1 MYKLK
6 AFPDIYKDLVAKI
19 LSETPITDVRAGSI
33 ISTLLEGVAQ
43 EDAQQYIAMLDI
55 IQNYNLDT
63 TSGEDLEER
72 ALEYGLEKLDS
83 FASTGYVSFGDS
95 AITKRQ
101 SLIYANSPA
110 PISGQVY
117 VDVETV
123 DDVGSFATSGT
134 IIVGRG
140 TVNAETIAYSSI
152 TDNTEYQRFN
162 LSAGF
167 VNVHATG
174 ETVIY
179 SQGGARSIPV
189 GQDVYLPAG
198 DLSAEVHFTTIEA
211 AEILDGEDTESDV
224 LVRCSSNGSS
234 GNAPINSITVFSSL
248 PWSTATVTNDE
259 SFVNGREIETDQELR
274 DRIRNTVQSL
284 SRGTV
289 LSILSKIAR
298 VQDDD
303 GIKSVVS
310 STYREAT
317 VLDKSSYI
325 YIDDG
330 TGFEPSHSA
339 QGFETVIDE
348 AAGTEQFLHLDNFP
362 LLKGSLTTLNSEPY
376 ALISGYDL
384 EIGVGG
390 ETETIIFS
398 STAFKDITSAS
409 AEEIAAHINDS
420 STLVEARTTDTRSG
434 VMIQAIVQTNEF
446 VKILSGTAN
455 AILGFEED
463 VDSYTLNLYKNDVL
477 LSKDGYQAFVDSG
490 YVETFSLSDADT
502 LTFQV
507 DGNTTNTMTVT
518 FEAVDPLVVANGGI
532 TNLSSAGVVAIIN
545 EQAVG
550 VIASVTEDRNVRI
563 SSIKGPAEASSI
575 QVTGGLANTQF
586 GFPTLTLYSGAQKDY
601 VLNRYNGQ
609 IELTDPLIEDDKIT
623 AGSSHT
629 RAFLTCVSAEPY
641 VITSGETLV
650 IDVDGGGDV
659 THTFSATASLT
670 VDQVIALLN
679 ASSTLRGITAYS
691 KNVSGSNYLCIRT
704 NTWTESIGSIEV
716 DSSSTATAL
725 DFTADTVKNNQAPS
739 YGSVETQTSIG
750 DFVIGRDMNLLIIV
764 DDDSVNNATTYYPQ
778 VSSAVTAPPTEVPPL
793 PPADTSHFYASVLSA
808 SYAEDDFFQE
818 FKIQFDNATTTA
830 SLRNAIR
837 YVSEY
842 DYSTGRINITP
853 LTPPD
858 ISKFTFAQ
866 NATIVSVDGVASAF
880 GAAPGD
886 NDFTDY
892 GGGGSASGT
901 FAMADISL
909 AAGGDLAVGALLVI
923 DDADS
928 SSLDV
933 YVRSITGAAPTFI
946 ITVESVTDV
955 LATDPVVGDSFKLI
969 PVTPKN
975 NVDLLNNTAFI
986 SLSNSADIELTN
998 GEDKWSITS
1007 QTAGTDGSIQIT
1019 GGTANALSYPFNS
1032 DGTTIGT
1039 LTLDAVSGLSIG
1051 LPVVLAAT
1059 GVSSTT
1065 STVIGSTSGSSSPY
1079 TIVIHDVPDI
1089 LAYTTGATATI
1100 DSPAI
1105 TFASDGTANGTFTVD
1120 DITGLYIGQAIT
1132 ISDTTPDSLSCYI
1145 RDISGN
1151 RPFTITVESPLDI
1164 SSFTLALNASL
1175 SIDDGFDFDTTVSK
1189 GVDGYKYYTGLLQ
1202 KVQWLIDANDKDY
1215 VNYPGYKAAGV
1226 QLEVAAPVIKTME
1239 ISVDVSTEPA
1249 ITLDSVSNMVK
1260 SEISSYIN
1268 GLGVGNDVILSE
1280 IVAAIQSID
1289 GITDIVISSPTSN
1302 TDIADNEVPRINSKN
1317 IYVG

>member
-563 SSIKGPAEASSI
+563 SSIKRPAEASSI

-778 VSSAVTAPPTEVPPL
+778 VEGIITSADDA
-793 PPADTSHFYASVLSA
+793 SHFYASGLST

-818 FKIQFDNATTTA
+818 FKIQFDNATTTS

-858 ISKFTFAQ
+858 LSNFPWGASSILSPIVPFTGS
-866 NATIVSVDGVASAF
+866 SVLTDGTFTVASSVGLSIGQEITLRN
-880 GAAPGD
+880 GAGLPED
-886 NDFTDY
+886 LEVYIRNI
-892 GGGGSASGT
+892 SGT
-901 FAMADISL
+901 
-909 AAGGDLAVGALLVI
+909 
-923 DDADS
+923 
-928 SSLDV
+928 
-933 YVRSITGAAPTFI
+933 APTVT
-946 ITVESVTDV
+946 ITVESKTDV

-1019 GGTANALSYPFNS
+1019 GGTANALSYPFKS
-1032 DGTTIGT
+1032 DGTTVGT
-1039 LTLDAVSGLSIG
+1039 LTLDVVSGLSIG

-1089 LAYTTGATATI
+1089 SAYTTGAAATI
-1100 DSPAI
+1100 DSPVIA
-1105 TFASDGTANGTFTVD
+1105 FATSGTANGTFTVD

-1164 SSFTLALNASL
+1164 SSFTLALSASL
-1175 SIDDGFDFDTTVSK
+1175 SIDDGFDFDTTISK